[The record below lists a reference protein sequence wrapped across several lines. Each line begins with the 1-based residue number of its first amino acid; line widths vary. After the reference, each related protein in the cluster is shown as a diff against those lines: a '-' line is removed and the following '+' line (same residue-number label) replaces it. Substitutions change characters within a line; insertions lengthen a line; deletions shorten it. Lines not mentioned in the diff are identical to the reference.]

1 MIKIEPPHIT
11 GSNTYEQLQQ
21 VIRYLQML
29 SQQLNVELNMELDA
43 LKPAKEERKNA

>member
-21 VIRYLQML
+21 VIRYLQKL
-29 SQQLNVELNMELDA
+29 SEQLNVELNMELEQR
-43 LKPAKEERKNA
+43 KEE

>member
-21 VIRYLQML
+21 VIRYLQRL
-29 SQQLNVELNMELDA
+29 SEQLNIELNMELDD
-43 LKPAKEERKNA
+43 LRPVKEE

>member
-21 VIRYLQML
+21 VIGYLQML
-29 SQQLNVELNMELDA
+29 SEQLNVELNMELDT
-43 LKPAKEERKNA
+43 LRPVKEE

>member
-11 GSNTYEQLQQ
+11 GNNTYEQLQQ

-29 SQQLNVELNMELDA
+29 CEQLNVELNMELED
-43 LKPAKEERKNA
+43 LQQGKEK

>member
-21 VIRYLQML
+21 VIRYLQKL
-29 SQQLNVELNMELDA
+29 SEQINVEVNMELDG
-43 LKPAKEERKNA
+43 LRQRKEE

>member
-21 VIRYLQML
+21 VIRYLQRL
-29 SQQLNVELNMELDA
+29 SEQLNIELNMELDG
-43 LKPAKEERKNA
+43 LRPVKEE